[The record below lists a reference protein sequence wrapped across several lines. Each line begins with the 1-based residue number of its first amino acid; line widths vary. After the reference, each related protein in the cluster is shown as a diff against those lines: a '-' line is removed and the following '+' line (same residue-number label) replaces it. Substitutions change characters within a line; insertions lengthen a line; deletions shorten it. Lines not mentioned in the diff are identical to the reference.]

1 MYKIANTFMLIFL
14 IFFIFLLI
22 PQVALAWGPG
32 VHTLISFNLL
42 DELKAYGSVFYPI
55 VSNNFWE
62 FLYGSL
68 APDFMVAKKLVSKKN
83 NSHNF
88 DFADKLIDSAK
99 NEKELSFALGYLSHL
114 ASDKIMHEVFLS
126 DYKIVNSFEHISVEL
141 LSDAYYANYLNVV
154 SFVLKRKS
162 TLDKPLKANFGLV
175 INTFIGKNILRLST
189 KNAISSISK
198 NIVVN
203 NFKIEKI
210 DKKVIDSYIK
220 FSLKSSLTR
229 ITKLK

>member
-1 MYKIANTFMLIFL
+1 
-14 IFFIFLLI
+14 
-22 PQVALAWGPG
+22 
-32 VHTLISFNLL
+32 
-42 DELKAYGSVFYPI
+42 FYPI

-88 DFADKLIDSAK
+88 DFANKLINSAK

-126 DYKIVNSFEHISVEL
+126 DYNVVNSLEHMSLEL
-141 LSDAYYANYLNVV
+141 LSDSYYSSYLNIV
-154 SFVLKRKS
+154 SLVLKKKS
-162 TLDKPLKANFGLV
+162 ILDKPLRANLGLV

-189 KNAISSISK
+189 KNIISLVSK
-198 NIVVN
+198 NIALN
-203 NFKIEKI
+203 NMKI
-210 DKKVIDSYIK
+210 DKDIVDNYIK
-220 FSLKSSLTR
+220 VSLKLSKER
-229 ITKLK
+229 IVKLK

>member
-1 MYKIANTFMLIFL
+1 MVIFL
-14 IFFIFLLI
+14 VCFTVLFI
-22 PQVALAWGPG
+22 PHMAYAWGPG

-42 DELKAYGSVFYPI
+42 DELKAYGSFFYPV

-88 DFADKLIDSAK
+88 DFAYNLIETAK
-99 NEKELSFALGYLSHL
+99 SEKELSFAIGYLSHL

-126 DYKIVNSFEHISVEL
+126 DYNVVNSLEHMSLEL

-154 SFVLKRKS
+154 SFVLKRRS
-162 TLDKPLKANFGLV
+162 RLDKPLKANLGLV

-189 KNAISSISK
+189 RNVISSISK
-198 NIVVN
+198 SIVLN
-203 NFKIEKI
+203 NLKI
-210 DKKVIDSYIK
+210 DKSIVDSYIK
-220 FSLKSSLTR
+220 ASLKLSKER
-229 ITKLK
+229 IIKLK

>member
-1 MYKIANTFMLIFL
+1 MYKIVSTFMLIFL
-14 IFFIFLLI
+14 TFFIFLLI
-22 PQVALAWGPG
+22 PQMAFAWGPG

-42 DELKAYGSVFYPI
+42 DELKAYGSFFYPV

-88 DFADKLIDSAK
+88 DFANKLINSAK

-126 DYKIVNSFEHISVEL
+126 DYNVVNSLEHMSLEL
-141 LSDAYYANYLNVV
+141 LSDSYYSSYLNIV
-154 SFVLKRKS
+154 SLVLKKKS
-162 TLDKPLKANFGLV
+162 ILDKPLRANLGLV

-189 KNAISSISK
+189 KNIISLVSK
-198 NIVVN
+198 NIALN
-203 NFKIEKI
+203 NMKI
-210 DKKVIDSYIK
+210 DKDIVDNYIK
-220 FSLKSSLTR
+220 VSLKLSKER
-229 ITKLK
+229 IVKLK

>member
-1 MYKIANTFMLIFL
+1 MYKIVSTFMLIFL
-14 IFFIFLLI
+14 TFFIFLLI
-22 PQVALAWGPG
+22 PQMAFAWGPG

-42 DELKAYGSVFYPI
+42 DELKAYGSFFYPV

-88 DFADKLIDSAK
+88 DFANKLINSAK

-126 DYKIVNSFEHISVEL
+126 DYNVVNSLEHMSLEI
-141 LSDAYYANYLNVV
+141 LSDSYYSSYLNIV
-154 SFVLKRKS
+154 SLVLKKKS
-162 TLDKPLKANFGLV
+162 ILDKPLRANLGLV

-189 KNAISSISK
+189 KNIISLVSK
-198 NIVVN
+198 NIALN
-203 NFKIEKI
+203 NMKI
-210 DKKVIDSYIK
+210 DKDIVDNYIK
-220 FSLKSSLTR
+220 VSLKLSKER
-229 ITKLK
+229 IVKLK